1 MWGTGDTF
9 FSTDWALWLRDTI
22 PGVREVVELRDAKL
36 FFPLERPDELAAAL
50 RKFWREQPSR

>member
-22 PGVREVVELRDAKL
+22 PGVREVVELKDAKL

-50 RKFWREQPSR
+50 RKFWR